1 MHPVVKEASYVCIPS
16 TISINMKYS
25 VKLNSVKIYF
35 NIYNKEAFYLRY
47 RFSATSKTKD
57 YDEFLE
63 YICNMLFDNDMVDID
78 AFTDLLSDDDCLK
91 GEYIYKNLK
100 NVKKKSGATI
110 WPR

>member
-1 MHPVVKEASYVCIPS
+1 MNPVVKEASYVCIPS
-16 TISINMKYS
+16 AISINMKYS

-63 YICNMLFDNDMVDID
+63 FDNDMVDID